1 MHVCMHACMYVYM
14 VICHS
19 YVKLPERIR
28 RLIFRVI
35 IFHLFSNN
43 HGPWILVIM
52 TSTCQQL
59 WSLTTGISFQS
70 SMGISIPVD
79 AESSV
84 YGRVS

>member
-1 MHVCMHACMYVYM
+1 MHACMYVYM

-28 RLIFRVI
+28 RLIIRVI

-43 HGPWILVIM
+43 HGTWILVIM